1 MKDTY
6 DKILYLGQMINKVA
20 TNSDTFFTFSAAKY
34 LLLLHPSQTT
44 YDATSLFGPH
54 FLVSHENSKFW
65 VT

>member
-34 LLLLHPSQTT
+34 LLLLHPSQTM
-44 YDATSLFGPH
+44 YL
-54 FLVSHENSKFW
+54 
-65 VT
+65 